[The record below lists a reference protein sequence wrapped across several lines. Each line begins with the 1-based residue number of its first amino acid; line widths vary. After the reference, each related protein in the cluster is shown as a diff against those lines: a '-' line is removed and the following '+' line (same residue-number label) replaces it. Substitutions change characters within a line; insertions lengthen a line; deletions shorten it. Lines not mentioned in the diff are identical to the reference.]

1 MEPTFAAQSLMLV
14 LRPAAAAGIDPT
26 DLLRRAGLGETPPD
40 RVPFDAVRALWREAL
55 LASGDEA
62 FGLTAAT
69 VATEDLFDVILF
81 LARASPTMGQA
92 FERVARYARIAS
104 EPTRFRL
111 TTDDEGALTIEH
123 HLEGVIGDAPAAA
136 ADAMLGLIV
145 TCVRRFVGADLNPL
159 SVTLKHPAPRAPEK
173 WRAFFR
179 APVHFGAEHNAVQFA
194 AELAA
199 RRIRT
204 ADPALAAVLERHAES
219 LLAAMPT
226 DTAFLT
232 RARRS
237 ICEALAAQSATL
249 HDVAGRL
256 QLSSRT
262 LQRRLQ
268 DEGTSF
274 DAQLDDIRRQLALQ
288 HLAERNTS
296 QGELAF
302 LLGFSDVSAFHRAFR
317 RWTGLA
323 PGAWVKRNAQR
334 A

>member
-14 LRPAAAAGIDPT
+14 LRPAAAAGIDAT
-26 DLLRRAGLGETPPD
+26 ALLRRAGLEEPPPE

-55 LASGDEA
+55 LATGDEA

-69 VATEDLFDVILF
+69 AATDDLFDVILV

-92 FERVARYARIAS
+92 FERVARFARIAS

-111 TTDDEGALTIEH
+111 TSDEDGTLTIEH

-145 TCVRRFVGADLNPL
+145 TCTRRFVGPDLQPL
-159 SVTLKHPAPRAPEK
+159 SVSFKHPAPRAPEK
-173 WRAFFR
+173 WRSFFR
-179 APVHFGAEHNAVQFA
+179 APVHFGADRNAVQFA
-194 AELAA
+194 ADVTARRLRTSDPTLAA
-199 RRIRT
+199 M
-204 ADPALAAVLERHAES
+204 LERHAES

-226 DTAFLT
+226 DASFLT

-249 HDVAGRL
+249 HDVAKRL

-288 HLAERNTS
+288 HLAERDTS
-296 QGELAF
+296 QAELAF

-317 RWTGLA
+317 RWTGVA
-323 PGAWVKRNAQR
+323 PGAWAKRQH
-334 A
+334 